1 MFDWVKENKL
11 PLTGLK
17 LQILKLIGDL
27 YGGKKIESGKQIWAP
42 SMKAKNRRHVLIMGK
57 GMVKMGHDV
66 SMVLLYDEPHTY
78 YIDEKIIEGG
88 MIPKVQ
94 SCKFA
99 IENGVESVHILD
111 GRLEHSLLLEI
122 FTHDGIGTMVEK

>member
-1 MFDWVKENKL
+1 MSSRNAQLDPAQEEAAKRYDYVMFDWVKENKL

-57 GMVKMGHDV
+57 GMVGDPAKMAKIKAKP
-66 SMVLLYDEPHTY
+66 SDEDNEFD
-78 YIDEKIIEGG
+78 IDRRN
-88 MIPKVQ
+88 
-94 SCKFA
+94 SR
-99 IENGVESVHILD
+99 ESS
-111 GRLEHSLLLEI
+111 EA
-122 FTHDGIGTMVEK
+122 

>member
-1 MFDWVKENKL
+1 MFD
-11 PLTGLK
+11 
-17 LQILKLIGDL
+17 
-27 YGGKKIESGKQIWAP
+27 YFMGGKKSEEVMQNNKMFREKMAMLKDASYLTDNKVKKMQQDWCKYIENSNIQL
-42 SMKAKNRRHVLIMGK
+42 SVLSFNQK
-57 GMVKMGHDV
+57 
-66 SMVLLYDEPHTY
+66 

>member
-1 MFDWVKENKL
+1 MMFDWVKENKL

-57 GMVKMGHDV
+57 GMVGDPAKMAKIKAKPD
-66 SMVLLYDEPHTY
+66 DEDNEFD
-78 YIDEKIIEGG
+78 IDRRN
-88 MIPKVQ
+88 
-94 SCKFA
+94 SR
-99 IENGVESVHILD
+99 ESS
-111 GRLEHSLLLEI
+111 EA
-122 FTHDGIGTMVEK
+122 